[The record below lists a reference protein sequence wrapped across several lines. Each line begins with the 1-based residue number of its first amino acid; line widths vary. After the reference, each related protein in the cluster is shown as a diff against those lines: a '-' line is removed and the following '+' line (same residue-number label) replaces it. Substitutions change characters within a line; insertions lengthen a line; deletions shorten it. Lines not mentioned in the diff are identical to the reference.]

1 MMMERLE
8 IIGLMA
14 ELKLAGMR
22 HAYDEVIADA
32 LTGMLFTPSL
42 KGRSHSFDED
52 TRREHLV
59 LGCRLA
65 AAAVSR
71 YNQAECR

>member
-1 MMMERLE
+1 MMMERHE

-32 LTGMLFTPSL
+32 LNC
-42 KGRSHSFDED
+42 RS
-52 TRREHLV
+52 
-59 LGCRLA
+59 
-65 AAAVSR
+65 
-71 YNQAECR
+71 YNLI